1 MSDSPTD
8 LLRRLARLTPLARG
22 VVVAGAL
29 SSALASVAI
38 IIQAL
43 AIARVVG
50 DLFVSPRASVGSAL
64 VVLALATALR
74 AGAGA
79 LATLSAGR
87 LASPLRRDL
96 RRRAMAQVLA
106 RGPRASV
113 DATLQL
119 STRGV
124 EAVEAYLA
132 RYVPALAAS
141 LVAPVLFVAW
151 LFSQD
156 WLSATIVSV
165 CVALLPLFM
174 ALLGAEA
181 KAKMQASWD
190 EQQRLAGYFGDVVR
204 GMATLKAFNRSRDAV
219 NSLDA
224 VGRSLREST
233 MVTLRVA
240 FLSSFALE
248 LLSSLATALVALFL
262 GVRLLH
268 GELSLERAVAI
279 LIVTPEVFLP
289 LRRVAAAYHASATGV
304 AAGESLLASLE
315 DAPRVGAPAPARAP
329 ALDVADPSDPA
340 RRARVAPGGLLLVAG
355 VSGAGKS
362 NLLRR
367 LCTLLEPAPGA
378 VLVDGV
384 DLCELDERQWRAR
397 VAWLGQDPRVS
408 GASVREA
415 VTLADPA
422 ISDTQVRDA
431 LALVGLGVDLDRPL
445 GENAATLSAGE
456 RRRLGLARCLVRS
469 PLVLVLDEPTAHLDA
484 RGAEELAAVIDALP
498 MTRVVASHRWLRAD
512 AHLTVGAS

>member
-1 MSDSPTD
+1 VSDSPTD
-8 LLRRLARLTPLARG
+8 LLRRLARVTPLARG
-22 VVVAGAL
+22 VVVAGAVA
-29 SSALASVAI
+29 SALSSVAI
-38 IIQAL
+38 VAQAM

-50 DLFVSPRASVGSAL
+50 ALFDSAHASIASAL

-87 LASPLRRDL
+87 LAGPLRRDL
-96 RRRAMAQVLA
+96 RRRTVASILA

-113 DATLQL
+113 DASVQL
-119 STRGV
+119 ATRGV

-141 LVAPVLFVAW
+141 VVAPALFVAW
-151 LFSQD
+151 LLSRD
-156 WLSATIVSV
+156 WLSGAIVVV
-165 CVALLPLFM
+165 CVVLLPLFM

-181 KAKMQASWD
+181 KAKMQASFD

-204 GMATLKAFNRSRDAV
+204 GMATLKAFNRSSDAV
-219 NSLDA
+219 ASLGA
-224 VGRSLREST
+224 VGVSLREST

-268 GELSLERAVAI
+268 GGIALENAVAI

-304 AAGESLLASLE
+304 AAAESLLDALSE
-315 DAPRVGAPAPARAP
+315 EPRGEPAPRTSPGIELRA
-329 ALDVADPSDPA
+329 DE
-340 RRARVAPGGLLLVAG
+340 RTARVAPGGLLLVSGA
-355 VSGAGKS
+355 SGAGKTR
-362 NLLRR
+362 LLRA
-367 LCTLLEPAPGA
+367 LCTLTRPAPGE
-378 VLVDGV
+378 VMVDGL
-384 DLCELDERQWRAR
+384 DLATIDEASWRER
-397 VAWLGQDPRVS
+397 VAWLAQDPRVS

-415 VTLADPA
+415 VTMGDPA
-422 ISDTQVRDA
+422 ISDEAVREA
-431 LALVGLGVDLDRPL
+431 LASVGLDVELDRPL
-445 GENAATLSAGE
+445 GESAATLSAGE

-469 PLVLVLDEPTAHLDA
+469 PLVLVLDEPTAHLDPG
-484 RGAEELAAVIDALP
+484 GADELAALIEALP
-498 MTRVVASHRWLRAD
+498 MTRVVASHRPLRAD
-512 AHLTVGAS
+512 AHLVVGAT